1 MPEGDSAYRVA
12 ANLDRALRGGVVT
25 RLEIRTGEAD
35 TLPLV
40 GQEVRG
46 VEAFGKHVM
55 IRVGDYS
62 IHSHMLMDGFWHIYR
77 PGARWRRPGH
87 EARVVVATEK
97 AEAVGFLV
105 AQVKLIRTRDE
116 ERLTGHLGP
125 DPLKVGWDQG
135 GKERAATNLA
145 GDPRPLHVALLDQ
158 RNVAGFGNEYVNEIC
173 FLLGIHPGTPA
184 SLTDTVRVLDLGT
197 RLIRAN
203 RDRVRRTTTGNTRAG
218 KQKHVY
224 GRAGKP
230 CTRCGSLI
238 RRTGLGAAAG
248 QERVVYYCP
257 TCQPPRR
264 PERRAQTP

>member
-25 RLEIRTGEAD
+25 RLELRSGGAD

-40 GQEVRG
+40 GQTIAG
-46 VEAFGKHVM
+46 VESLGKHVL

-77 PGARWRRPGH
+77 PGAKWRRPGH
-87 EARVVVATEK
+87 EARIVIATEK

-105 AQVKLIRTRDE
+105 AQVKLLRSRDE
-116 ERLTGHLGP
+116 LRLVGHLGP
-125 DPLKVGWDQG
+125 DPLKPEWGQG
-135 GKERAATNLA
+135 GKERAAANLA
-145 GDPRPLHVALLDQ
+145 EDPRPLHVALLDQ
-158 RNVAGFGNEYVNEIC
+158 RNVAGFGNEYANELC
-173 FLLGIHPGTPA
+173 FLLGIDPRTPA
-184 SLTDTVRVLDLGT
+184 NQTDTARVLELGA

-218 KQKHVY
+218 QQKHVY
-224 GRAGKP
+224 GRVGKP
-230 CTRCGSLI
+230 CLRCGALI
-238 RRTGLGAAAG
+238 QRMTLGAHAG

-257 TCQPPRR
+257 SCQG
-264 PERRAQTP
+264 ALLW